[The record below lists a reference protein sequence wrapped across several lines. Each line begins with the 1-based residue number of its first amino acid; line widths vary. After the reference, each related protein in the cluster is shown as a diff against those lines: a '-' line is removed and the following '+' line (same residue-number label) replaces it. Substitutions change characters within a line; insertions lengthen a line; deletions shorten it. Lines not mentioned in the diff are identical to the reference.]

1 MEKKKLIFVVD
12 DEEDMLKGLDKILSE
27 NNYSVIT
34 ANNGYD
40 VLNIAKKKKPDL
52 IILDVMMPGVDGSD
66 AAATLREN
74 TQTADI
80 PIIFLTALYSK
91 EEEIKKGK
99 IIAGNVF
106 LSKPFEIEELL
117 KSIEDVLSGR

>member
-12 DEEDMLKGLDKILSE
+12 DEEDMLKVLNKRLSE

-40 VLNIAKKKKPDL
+40 VLDIAKKKKPDL

-66 AAATLREN
+66 AAATLRED

-117 KSIEDVLSGR
+117 KTIEDVLSDR

>member
-12 DEEDMLKGLDKILSE
+12 DEKDMVKVLDKRLSE
-27 NNYSVIT
+27 NNYRVIT
-34 ANNGYD
+34 ADNGHD
-40 VLNIAKKKKPDL
+40 VLDIAKKEKPDL
-52 IILDVMMPGVDGSD
+52 IILDVMMPGVDGSE
-66 AAATLREN
+66 AAAILRQD
-74 TQTADI
+74 TQTANI

-91 EEEIKKGK
+91 EEEIRKGK

-117 KSIEDVLSGR
+117 KTIEDVLNDR

>member
-1 MEKKKLIFVVD
+1 MEKKKLIFIVD